1 MAMYES
7 HKNTYEWRILSLK
20 NLGAVSHA
28 IDGIW
33 CKEETKI
40 QTHLHSQFFSFRQQ
54 RILQKPTKVAE
65 HVVIVSASL
74 KAEPAIYGIVELFSF
89 KEAQLIRRS

>member
-7 HKNTYEWRILSLK
+7 QKNTYEWRILSLK
-20 NLGAVSHA
+20 NLRALSHA

-65 HVVIVSASL
+65 YVVIVSASL

-89 KEAQLIRRS
+89 IEAQLIRRS